1 MGAPCSLWP
10 VLSRVFKKPEQEG
23 LSILEIFKKSKT
35 ESYLIP
41 TSSKNQNWRFF
52 DFQLCQKIANMGY

>member
-1 MGAPCSLWP
+1 L

-23 LSILEIFKKSKT
+23 LSILENVRKSKT

-41 TSSKNQNWRFF
+41 TFF
-52 DFQLCQKIANMGY
+52 KKSELEVV